1 MYNAQKRSNFAYVME
16 INRHINLP
24 ETSFFLFGPRGTGK
38 STFVKSL
45 IGKDTL
51 YVDFLDPDAFRTYSA
66 FPETLLKTINA
77 VNPAQVIIDEVQKVP
92 QILDVVH
99 MIMEE
104 RKIRFILTGS
114 GARKLK
120 KTGADLLGGRAVYC
134 RMHPFTAS
142 ELGSSF
148 SLDTALQT
156 GLIPVVERST
166 DPAKTLSAYID
177 IYLREE
183 IMAEGLVRNLGT
195 FARFLEIISFSH
207 GSVLNISN
215 LAREC
220 QSGRGIITGYID
232 ILEDLLLGY
241 RLSVFAR
248 RAKRKTASHP
258 KFFLFDNGLYRRLR
272 QRGPLDTESEI
283 TGPALEGLAGQHL
296 RAFID
301 YALPDVRLYYWRSL
315 AGNEVDFV
323 LYGGKTFAA
332 IEVKNARVLRPVD
345 YNGLLSFGDDYP
357 ESSLMLLYRGNILMK
372 HKNILVVPVET
383 FLKSPQDF
391 LKNI

>member
-1 MYNAQKRSNFAYVME
+1 MD
-16 INRHINLP
+16 IIRHISLP

-38 STFVKSL
+38 STFVKGL
-45 IGKDTL
+45 ISKDTL
-51 YVDFLDPDAFRTYSA
+51 YIDFLDPDTFRTYTA

-77 VNPAQVIIDEVQKVP
+77 VNPVQVIIDEVQKVP

-99 MIMEE
+99 KIMEE

-120 KTGADLLGGRAVYC
+120 KTGADLLGGRALYC

-156 GLIPVVERST
+156 GLIPVVERSRE
-166 DPAKTLSAYID
+166 PAKTLSAYID

-207 GSVLNISN
+207 GSVLNVSN

-220 QSGRGIITGYID
+220 QSSRGIITGYID

-241 RLSVFAR
+241 RLSVFSR

-283 TGPALEGLAGQHL
+283 AGPALEGLVGQHL

-301 YALPDVRLYYWRSL
+301 YAIPDVRLYYWRSL
-315 AGNEVDFV
+315 AGNEVDFI
-323 LYGGKTFAA
+323 LYGGKTFTA

-345 YNGLLSFGDDYP
+345 YNGLISFGDDYP
-357 ESSLMLLYRGNILMK
+357 EASLIMLYRGNIMMK
-372 HKNILVVPVET
+372 HKNILVLPVET
-383 FLKSPQDF
+383 FLKNPEEF
-391 LKNI
+391 LKGN